1 MFKTMLPRK
10 WIMAWAS
17 AFLLA
22 GLANGAKLPDE
33 SCDVVVVGGGT
44 AGVAA
49 ALQSALGG
57 ARTILVEQGFQV
69 GGTMTSGGVNFPGL
83 FHAWGRQVIDG
94 VGYALV
100 TNCVALSG
108 GDLPDFKEPTGAAH
122 WKHQIPISI
131 PLYVALAEESLV
143 KSGVVVHYHAAP
155 MSVVMTNGCWQLDVV
170 AVGDTRRITA
180 RQVVDCT
187 GNAGVVALAGF
198 AREGSESP
206 QPGTFV
212 YKLDPGTKVD
222 SLDYALLKREYGKA
236 LAEGRIR
243 KNDSRW
249 GIVNFLK
256 CKGNTANYVEGADNS
271 TADLRTMTNM
281 RGRAAMLR
289 MYRFLRGV
297 PGLENASIVSMSAE
311 VGVRE
316 TYRIVGEY
324 RITEDDYRSGRV
336 FPDSLCYAFYPVD
349 MHDKSSGVHP
359 SHLAEGVVPTV
370 PLRALVPKGGR
381 GILVA
386 GRCVSSDRGANSG
399 LRVEAA
405 CMAMG
410 QVAGAAAALAAR
422 RNASPLDLP
431 IDELRGALASSGA
444 IVPDMGIAEK
454 TTKDCGRNGPVRIF
468 TSNKKGTSK

>member
-1 MFKTMLPRK
+1 MSFKTMLQRK
-10 WIMAWAS
+10 SVMAWTS

-22 GLANGAKLPDE
+22 SLANGAKLPDE
-33 SCDVVVVGGGT
+33 NCDVLVVGGGT

-94 VGYALV
+94 VGYSLV

-108 GDLPDFKEPTGAAH
+108 GKLPDFKEPTGAAH

-143 KSGVVVHYHAAP
+143 NSGVVIHYHAAP
-155 MSVVMTNGCWQLDVV
+155 MSVVRTNGCWRLDVV
-170 AVGDTRRITA
+170 AVGDTRCITA
-180 RQVVDCT
+180 RQIVDCT
-187 GNAGVVALAGF
+187 GNAGIVALAGF
-198 AREGSESP
+198 ARERAESP

-212 YKLDPGTKVD
+212 YKLDPGVR
-222 SLDYALLKREYGKA
+222 LDGLDKALLRREYAKA
-236 LAEGRIR
+236 LAEGRIQ

-249 GIVNFLK
+249 DIVNFLK
-256 CKGNTANYVEGADNS
+256 CKGNTANYVEDADNS
-271 TADLRTMTNM
+271 TADLRTMTNL
-281 RGRAAMLR
+281 RGRASMLR
-289 MYRFLRGV
+289 MYRFLRSV
-297 PGLENASIVSMSAE
+297 PGLEDATLVSMSPE

-324 RITEDDYRSGRV
+324 RITEDDYRTGRV

-359 SHLAEGVVPTV
+359 SHLEEGVVPTV

-381 GILVA
+381 DMLVA
-386 GRCVSSDRGANSG
+386 GRCVSSDHGANSG

-431 IDELRGALASSGA
+431 IDELRESLASSGA
-444 IVPDMGIAEK
+444 IVPDMQIAET
-454 TTKDCGRNGPVRIF
+454 TTKER
-468 TSNKKGTSK
+468 K

>member
-1 MFKTMLPRK
+1 MSSNTMLPRK
-10 WIMAWAS
+10 SVMAWTS

-22 GLANGAKLPDE
+22 SLANGAKLPDE
-33 SCDVVVVGGGT
+33 NCDVLVVGGGT

-94 VGYALV
+94 VGYSLV

-108 GDLPDFKEPTGAAH
+108 GKLPDFKEPTGAAH
-122 WKHQIPISI
+122 WNHQIPISI

-143 KSGVVVHYHAAP
+143 KSGVVIHYHAAP
-155 MSVVMTNGCWQLDVV
+155 MSVVRTNGCWQIDVV
-170 AVGDTRRITA
+170 AVGDTRCIAA
-180 RQVVDCT
+180 RQIVDCT
-187 GNAGVVALAGF
+187 GNAGVAALAGF
-198 AREGSESP
+198 ARERAESP

-212 YKLDPGTKVD
+212 YKLDPGVR
-222 SLDYALLKREYGKA
+222 LDGLDKALLRREYAKA
-236 LAEGRIR
+236 LAEGRIQ

-249 GIVNFLK
+249 DIVNFLK
-256 CKGNTANYVEGADNS
+256 CKGNTANYVEDADNS
-271 TADLRTMTNM
+271 TADLRTMTNL
-281 RGRAAMLR
+281 RGRASMLR
-289 MYRFLRGV
+289 MYRFLRSV
-297 PGLENASIVSMSAE
+297 PGLEDATLVSMSPE

-324 RITEDDYRSGRV
+324 RITEDDYRTGRV

-359 SHLAEGVVPTV
+359 SHLEEGVVPTV

-381 GILVA
+381 DMLVA

-431 IDELRGALASSGA
+431 IDELRESLASSGA
-444 IVPDMGIAEK
+444 IVPDMQIAET
-454 TTKDCGRNGPVRIF
+454 TTKER
-468 TSNKKGTSK
+468 K